1 MADRQTQERVID
13 GDATDVTGEQSKTT
27 QDNAKNGRR
36 NGRLRDIDTDRV
48 VEEVT
53 NAFRDALTKGV
64 DSAETISDNV
74 RQILRGVSQGRDRS
88 GRDNVVM
95 VRVNDETLDRINVL
109 VDAGVMDS
117 RSEAAAFLI
126 TEGVTARQNLFDRI
140 DEKVQQ
146 IRAVKDELRQMAGD
160 MNETPNKSPE

>member
-1 MADRQTQERVID
+1 MAERQTEERVID
-13 GDATDVTGEQSKTT
+13 GEATDVTGEQ
-27 QDNAKNGRR
+27 AKAEQGNRNGRR
-36 NGRLRDIDTDRV
+36 SAGRRERDTDRV

-53 NAFRDALTKGV
+53 NVFRDALSKGV
-64 DSAETISDNV
+64 DSAETIGENV
-74 RQILRGVSQGRDRS
+74 RQILRGVSNGRDRS

-95 VRVNDETLDRINVL
+95 VRVDDHTLDRINVL

-126 TEGVTARQNLFDRI
+126 VEGAKARQPLFDRI

-146 IRAVKDELRQMAGD
+146 IRTVKDELRQMAGD
-160 MNETPNKSPE
+160 MNETADKSAE

>member
-1 MADRQTQERVID
+1 MAERQNEERVID
-13 GDATDVTGEQSKTT
+13 GEATDVTGEQ
-27 QDNAKNGRR
+27 AKAGQSNGRR
-36 NGRLRDIDTDRV
+36 NSGRRERDTDRI

-53 NAFRDALTKGV
+53 NVFRDALSKGV
-64 DSAETISDNV
+64 DSAETIGDNV
-74 RQILRGVSQGRDRS
+74 RQILRGVGSGRDRS

-95 VRVNDETLDRINVL
+95 VRVDDQSLDRINVL

-126 TEGVTARQNLFDRI
+126 GEGVKARQNLFDQI

-146 IRAVKDELRQMAGD
+146 IRSVKDELRRMAGD
-160 MNETPNKSPE
+160 VGEGANNSGE

>member
-1 MADRQTQERVID
+1 MAEHRNEGRVID
-13 GDATDVTGEQSKTT
+13 GEATEVTSEQ
-27 QDNAKNGRR
+27 AKAGQGNGRR
-36 NGRLRDIDTDRV
+36 NSGRRERDTDRI

-53 NAFRDALTKGV
+53 NVFRDALSKGV
-64 DSAETISDNV
+64 DSAETIGDNV
-74 RQILRGVSQGRDRS
+74 RQILRGVGSGRDRS

-95 VRVNDETLDRINVL
+95 VRVDDQSLDRINVL

-126 TEGVTARQNLFDRI
+126 GEGVKARQNLFDQI

-146 IRAVKDELRQMAGD
+146 IRSVKDELRRMAGD
-160 MNETPNKSPE
+160 VGEGAGE

>member
-1 MADRQTQERVID
+1 M
-13 GDATDVTGEQSKTT
+13 
-27 QDNAKNGRR
+27 
-36 NGRLRDIDTDRV
+36 
-48 VEEVT
+48 EEVT
-53 NAFRDALTKGV
+53 TAFRDALNKGV

-126 TEGVTARQNLFDRI
+126 TEGVTARQNLFDQI

-160 MNETPNKSPE
+160 MNETPAE

>member
-1 MADRQTQERVID
+1 MADQQTQERVID
-13 GDATDVTGEQSKTT
+13 GDATDVTDEQSKTT

-53 NAFRDALTKGV
+53 TAFRDALTKGV

-95 VRVNDETLDRINVL
+95 VRVTDETLDRINVL

-160 MNETPNKSPE
+160 MNEPPNKSAE

>member
-1 MADRQTQERVID
+1 MAERQNEERVID
-13 GDATDVTGEQSKTT
+13 GEATEVTGEQ
-27 QDNAKNGRR
+27 AKAGQSNGRR
-36 NGRLRDIDTDRV
+36 NSGRRERDTDRI

-53 NAFRDALTKGV
+53 NVFRDALSKGV
-64 DSAETISDNV
+64 DSAETIGDNV
-74 RQILRGVSQGRDRS
+74 RQILRGVGSGRDRS

-95 VRVNDETLDRINVL
+95 VRVDDHSLDRINVL

-126 TEGVTARQNLFDRI
+126 GEGVKARQNLFDQI

-146 IRAVKDELRQMAGD
+146 IRSVKDELRRMAGD
-160 MNETPNKSPE
+160 VGEGAGE

>member
-1 MADRQTQERVID
+1 MADQQTQERVID
-13 GDATDVTGEQSKTT
+13 GDATDVAAEQSKTT

-53 NAFRDALTKGV
+53 TAFRDALTKGV

-160 MNETPNKSPE
+160 MNEPPAN

>member
-1 MADRQTQERVID
+1 MAEHRTEERVIE
-13 GDATDVTGEQSKTT
+13 GEATEAIGEQ
-27 QDNAKNGRR
+27 AKAGQSNGRR
-36 NGRLRDIDTDRV
+36 NSGRRERDTDRI

-53 NAFRDALTKGV
+53 NVFREALSKGV
-64 DSAETISDNV
+64 DSAETIGDNV
-74 RQILRGVSQGRDRS
+74 RQILRGVGSGRDRS

-95 VRVNDETLDRINVL
+95 VRVDDQSLDRINVL

-126 TEGVTARQNLFDRI
+126 GEGVKARQNLFDQI

-146 IRAVKDELRQMAGD
+146 IRSVKDELRRMAGD
-160 MNETPNKSPE
+160 VGEGAGKSGE